1 MVIRKLFWAN
11 VLLMVGQL
19 LQTSA
24 LTELH
29 HSHVVEPDA
38 ATAPPTRLALSLAA
52 FSASAESTVVN
63 RSPSGSPAAPLDLDS
78 LDLNLSDPDPSDQNA
93 VNPNSL
99 AIRDPLLSS
108 LILPLPPLLLPD
120 LLLPPLNIPSFNS
133 QRLDEELQIYARY
146 LRMYG
151 TPDVLIVGSSR
162 SLQGIDPIALQQGLA
177 AQGYPE
183 VKVFNFGV
191 NGATAQVIDLI
202 LREILNQE
210 QLPRLII
217 WGDGLRAFNDGRPD
231 LTYNEIVAS
240 EGYRWLQAGNRPI
253 PVRTF
258 YQDAPVLTASVN
270 PSLVR
275 AALADSTQQISS
287 VLDMYGF
294 QSIVD
299 RFDPASY
306 YQHYPRVP
314 GAFDA
319 DYVPFGLGGP
329 QTQATIAVAQY
340 TRTHNI
346 PLVVVNL
353 PLTQNYMD
361 ALRLQHEQAF
371 RHHMQQLSEQQQF
384 MFLDLVQHPDLIQ
397 NQYFADP
404 SHINHTG
411 ARAVAAHIITNTTIP
426 WHVLKPDVLQK

>member
-1 MVIRKLFWAN
+1 MVIKKLVWAN
-11 VLLMVGQL
+11 ILLIVGQL

-24 LTELH
+24 LTEKYHLDTAKPD
-29 HSHVVEPDA
+29 VAKPEGVEQSS
-38 ATAPPTRLALSLAA
+38 TRSVLSLSA
-52 FSASAESTVVN
+52 FSEQESDTAAN
-63 RSPSGSPAAPLDLDS
+63 RSPLGSNSSPADPAPL
-78 LDLNLSDPDPSDQNA
+78 NADPSDQNTA
-93 VNPNSL
+93 NPDL

-151 TPDVLIVGSSR
+151 TPDVLIIGSSR
-162 SLQGIDPIALQQGLA
+162 SLQGIDPIVLQQRLA
-177 AQGYPE
+177 TQGYPE
-183 VKVFNFGV
+183 AKVFNFGV
-191 NGATAQVIDLI
+191 NGATAQVVDLV
-202 LREILNQE
+202 LREVLNQE
-210 QLPRLII
+210 QLPKLII

-258 YQDAPVLTASVN
+258 YQDTPVLTASVD
-270 PSLVR
+270 PSLAR

-294 QSIVD
+294 QSIAD
-299 RFDPASY
+299 RFDPVSY

-319 DYVPFGLGGP
+319 DYVPFGLGGA

-340 TRTHNI
+340 ARSQNI

-353 PLTQNYMD
+353 PLTKNYMD

-371 RHHMQQLSEQQQF
+371 RQHMQQLAEQQQF
-384 MFLDLVQHPDLIQ
+384 MFLDLVQHPNLIH

-404 SHINHTG
+404 SHINQVG
-411 ARAVAAHIITNTTIP
+411 ASAVASHLAADSTIP
-426 WHVLKPDVLQK
+426 WQVLKPDVPQE